1 MYLKYRKLHDDAC
14 LKKIFKRYL
23 YDITDDSF
31 NSCDFS
37 RDFHTCLV
45 HQDFANS
52 DFFWLFTPVKIKLL

>member
-14 LKKIFKRYL
+14 LKKIFKRNL

-45 HQDFANS
+45 DQDIANS
-52 DFFWLFTPVKIKLL
+52 DFFWLFTTVKIKLL